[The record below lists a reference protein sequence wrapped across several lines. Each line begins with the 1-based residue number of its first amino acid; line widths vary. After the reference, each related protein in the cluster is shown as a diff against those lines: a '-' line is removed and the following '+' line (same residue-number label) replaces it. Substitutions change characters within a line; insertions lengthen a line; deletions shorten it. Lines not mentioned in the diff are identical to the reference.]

1 MKIDCQKII
10 IDEVTGERVEDFV
23 EKYVLEFIDFIKRKM
38 VMGDNTIISDNA
50 AMKIYSAIMEWDFED
65 PRRIKR
71 LKKAFNKNY

>member
-38 VMGDNTIISDNA
+38 VNRKIS
-50 AMKIYSAIMEWDFED
+50 
-65 PRRIKR
+65 
-71 LKKAFNKNY
+71 